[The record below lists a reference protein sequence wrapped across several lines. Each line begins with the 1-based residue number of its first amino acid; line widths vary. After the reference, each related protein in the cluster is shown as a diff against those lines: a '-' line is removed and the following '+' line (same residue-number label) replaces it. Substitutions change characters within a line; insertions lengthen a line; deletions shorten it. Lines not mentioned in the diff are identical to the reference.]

1 MEKIRFLAHGPFGS
15 WRKTM
20 IDTRLA
26 PYGAFALRAALGIM
40 FIAHAYLKI
49 AVFTV
54 PGFAGF
60 LSQVGFPA
68 YLAWPVIL
76 AELFGGL
83 AILLGVYGRA
93 VSVAL
98 LPVLLGAVLVH
109 APNGWV
115 FNAPNGGW
123 EYPAF
128 LAFAAV
134 AHVMI
139 GDGAFAVRPV
149 ILGLRSVTPLRSRMG

>member
-1 MEKIRFLAHGPFGS
+1 
-15 WRKTM
+15 M
-20 IDTRLA
+20 IDNRFA

-54 PGFAGF
+54 PGFAVF
-60 LSQVGFPA
+60 LGQVGFPGF
-68 YLAWPVIL
+68 LAWPIIL
-76 AELFGGL
+76 AELIGGL
-83 AILLGVYGRA
+83 AILSGFYARI

-98 LPVLLGAVLVH
+98 LPVLLGALLVH

-128 LAFAAV
+128 LALAAV
-134 AHVMI
+134 AHALI
-139 GDGAFAVRPV
+139 GDGAFAA
-149 ILGLRSVTPLRSRMG
+149 RSVGVPGLSAEQASPQAA